1 MRRSEGGQVALAS
14 GAPLRLVCIDVDGTL
29 VGSGGAVHPRVW
41 DAVDRAR
48 DLGLRLAL
56 CSGRPAF
63 GVARDYAQRLDAD
76 GWHSFQN
83 GASVLNL
90 ASGASRSVQLSDEVV
105 DLLLERA
112 ARADRVLELY
122 TDSEYAVERDTE
134 RVRTHAALLGVPFAL
149 RSFASLP
156 RPYVRAQWL
165 LARADADAVIAEP
178 HPGLELSPSTSPV
191 MPDTVFV
198 NMTPAGVTKAT
209 AVRAIALSYGMTLQ
223 QVMFVGDGDNDVPA
237 LRIVG
242 HPVAMANAESA
253 AHAVATTVVGHVDD
267 GGLADALNIACAMA
281 VPGSLSTST

>member
-1 MRRSEGGQVALAS
+1 MRRSEGGQVTLPL

-29 VGSGGAVHPRVW
+29 VGSGGVVHPRVW

-48 DLGLRLAL
+48 AAGLRLAL
-56 CSGRPAF
+56 CSGRPGF
-63 GVARDYAQRLDAD
+63 GVAREYAERLDAD

-83 GASVLNL
+83 GASVLHL
-90 ASGASRSVQLSDEVV
+90 ASGASHSVALSNEVV
-105 DLLLERA
+105 DMLQERA
-112 ARADRVLELY
+112 TRFGRVLELY
-122 TDSEYAVERDTE
+122 TDSAYAVEQDTP
-134 RVRTHAALLGVPFAL
+134 RVRTHAALLGVPFAP

-165 LARADADAVIAEP
+165 LARDVADSVIAEP

-209 AVRAIALSYGMTLQ
+209 AVRAIALSYGIALD

-242 HPVAMANAESA
+242 HPVAMANAERA
-253 AHAVATTVVGHVDD
+253 ALSVATTVVGHVDD
-267 GGLADALNIACAMA
+267 GGLADALTLACSRTRSAA
-281 VPGSLSTST
+281 VTPSA

>member
-1 MRRSEGGQVALAS
+1 MRRSEGGQVTLPR

-29 VGSGGAVHPRVW
+29 VGSGGVVHPRVW

-48 DLGLRLAL
+48 AAGLRLAL
-56 CSGRPAF
+56 CSGRPGF
-63 GVARDYAQRLDAD
+63 GVAREYAERLDAD

-90 ASGASRSVQLSDEVV
+90 ASGASHSVALSNEVV
-105 DLLLERA
+105 DMLLERA
-112 ARADRVLELY
+112 SRFGRVLELY
-122 TDSEYAVERDTE
+122 TDSAYAVEQDTP
-134 RVRTHAALLGVPFAL
+134 RVRTHAALLGVPFAP

-165 LARADADAVIAEP
+165 LARDVADSVIAEP

-191 MPDTVFV
+191 MQDTVFV

-209 AVRAIALSYGMTLQ
+209 AVRAIALSYGIALE

-242 HPVAMANAESA
+242 YPVAMANAERAALSA
-253 AHAVATTVVGHVDD
+253 ATTVVGHVDD
-267 GGLADALNIACAMA
+267 GGLADALTLACSRTASAA
-281 VPGSLSTST
+281 VTPPA